1 MGKNNEMKIAELTPA
16 IRKQVIQA
24 QKNEVTEYHI
34 YKRLA
39 RNAKTKKQKNILN
52 SIAED
57 ELRHYKIWMKYSG
70 TEVDPSRWDLIKFYW
85 LTKLFGIEYGLKR
98 MEKGERRAKINYLEI
113 GKFIPEALKISR
125 EETLHEE
132 ELYKI
137 LEGNRL
143 K

>member
-1 MGKNNEMKIAELTPA
+1 MRKNNKKEIQLTPD
-16 IRKQVIQA
+16 IRRQIIQA

-39 RNAKTKKQKNILN
+39 RKAPNKKQKNILN

-70 TEVDPSRWDLIKFYW
+70 IEVEPNRWNLIKYYW
-85 LTKLFGIEYGLKR
+85 IIQIFGLEYGLKK
-98 MEKGERRAKINYLEI
+98 MEDGERSAKVNYAEI
-113 GKFIPEALKISR
+113 GKVIPEALKLSR
-125 EETLHEE
+125 EETLHEQE
-132 ELYKI
+132 IFEMIKSK
-137 LEGNRL
+137 RL

>member
-1 MGKNNEMKIAELTPA
+1 MGTTNGKLVKELNPTIKKQI
-16 IRKQVIQA
+16 IRA

-70 TEVDPSRWDLIKFYW
+70 IEVEPNQWDLIKFYW
-85 LTKLFGIEYGLKR
+85 LIKIFGIEYGLKR
-98 MEKGERRAKINYLEI
+98 MEKGEHRAKINYIEI
-113 GKFIPEALKISR
+113 GKFIPEALKISK
-125 EETLHEE
+125 EEDLHEK
-132 ELYKI
+132 ELFGMLDSK
-137 LEGNRL
+137 RL